1 MTGHEHITPACR
13 EPARAAA
20 ARRRQHDQ
28 PADLSS
34 PVEMIAR
41 RQRFQRD
48 RSPQCLRYGAHAVA
62 PIAVEGPSRA
72 HGREN
77 RTRPDRRA
85 IVPDDEPRSDEPT
98 SELQSLMRNS
108 SAVFCLQTKITY
120 NNKLPTYQ

>member
-48 RSPQCLRYGAHAVA
+48 RSPQCLRYGALAVA

-72 HGREN
+72 TGREN

-85 IVPDDEPRSDEPT
+85 NVHDDETKGGGIPGART
-98 SELQSLMRNS
+98 SVVEGKSG
-108 SAVFCLQTKITY
+108 Y
-120 NNKLPTYQ
+120 